1 MGFHFHSNFYQMV
14 RLNLPLIN
22 PHITPFFLEEIN
34 GHEWIYNQIS
44 FFFIFEHRYN
54 YSIMKYYASIIYG
67 IAILTRFG
75 EFCR

>member
-44 FFFIFEHRYN
+44 FFFIFE
-54 YSIMKYYASIIYG
+54 MKF
-67 IAILTRFG
+67 LTMLGFMDLLQLI
-75 EFCR
+75 E